1 MTIISEQLLMSL
13 FFATIVYFHVAKK
26 NFGVAI
32 AYGAQSFII
41 VILLTRS
48 FFETGSVSLLLIAFL
63 LLIIKVILV
72 PSFVVQLI
80 KKHELKFLVSSYV
93 NIPLTLIIVAALTA
107 IAHLPM
113 FMPLVNIIPSNQ
125 RLLSM
130 ALSALFIS
138 FFLIV
143 NRKGALSQI
152 IGILSLEN
160 SIVVFAFFAGLEQT
174 PALQLGIIFDLS
186 IWIVTAT
193 VFISM
198 IYKHFGSLDIT
209 SLKSLKD

>member
-1 MTIISEQLLMSL
+1 MTIISEQLLMTL

-32 AYGAQSFII
+32 AYGIQSSII
-41 VILLTRS
+41 VILLIRS
-48 FFETGSVSLLLIAFL
+48 FFETGSASLLLIAFL
-63 LLIIKVILV
+63 LLIIKVILI
-72 PSFVVQLI
+72 PSFVIQLI

-174 PALQLGIIFDLS
+174 PALQFGIIFDLS

-209 SLKSLKD
+209 FMKSLKD